1 MNLETK
7 RTKIRYLRRDDLED
21 FFAFR
26 SDPEVCRYQGY
37 DPISRRSAIEFIESL
52 QGKEF
57 GTAGEWVQLG
67 VVHKETGRMIGDVG
81 LKPEAD
87 VRVVEFGISFAPEF
101 QGRGLASEAVGATI
115 DRLFDHHRVHRVI
128 GSVDVDN
135 VACIRLMEGLG
146 FRREAH
152 FRNSFFDHGVW
163 RDEYLYAV
171 LASEWKR

>member
-21 FFAFR
+21 FYAFR

-37 DPISRRSAIEFIESL
+37 DPISRRSAVEFIESL

-67 VVHKETGRMIGDVG
+67 VVLKETGRMIGDVG
-81 LKPEAD
+81 LKPELD
-87 VRVVEFGISFAPEF
+87 VRVVEFGISFSPDF
-101 QGRGLASEAVGATI
+101 QGRGLASEAVGATM
-115 DRLFDHHRVHRVI
+115 DHLFDRYHVHRVI

-135 VACIRLMEGLG
+135 VACIRLMERLG

-171 LASEWKR
+171 LDNEWRR